1 MSFSQECRRH
11 DCQKSS
17 ELSSAESSMISRSD
31 HGSRGC
37 GGSQGVRKGRKAA
50 TRSPAGVHFACCS
63 SKAVPGIA
71 AQSAGAAVAT
81 QGAQCKEARAG
92 TPYVRLTAACVS
104 SNTRH
109 HAAVLRAMQGEA
121 EAARAAEVRLPVF
134 PKVFACSVRAAVRC
148 AICLLSEIVNCEMAR
163 LGGSSVSRCEA
174 RLHRRCLKSGP
185 IAAVTKNSH
194 V

>member
-1 MSFSQECRRH
+1 MSPRGVEQYSARRGACSPLARCVLLVSFSQEFRRN

-71 AQSAGAAVAT
+71 AQSAGAAAAT
-81 QGAQCKEARAG
+81 QGAQCKEAKAG

-109 HAAVLRAMQGEA
+109 HAAVLRACR
-121 EAARAAEVRLPVF
+121 ARRGQRERGKLFVRVVRCCAVRVGQDWDAPRCRGVRLVF
-134 PKVFACSVRAAVRC
+134 TDDV
-148 AICLLSEIVNCEMAR
+148 
-163 LGGSSVSRCEA
+163 
-174 RLHRRCLKSGP
+174 
-185 IAAVTKNSH
+185 
-194 V
+194 

>member
-1 MSFSQECRRH
+1 
-11 DCQKSS
+11 
-17 ELSSAESSMISRSD
+17 MISRSD

-71 AQSAGAAVAT
+71 AQSAGAAAAT

-109 HAAVLRAMQGEA
+109 HAAVLRACR
-121 EAARAAEVRLPVF
+121 ARRGQRERGKLFVR
-134 PKVFACSVRAAVRC
+134 RAQLRC
-148 AICLLSEIVNCEMAR
+148 ARRQGCLR
-163 LGGSSVSRCEA
+163 SSVSRCVP
-174 RLHRRCLKSGP
+174 RFHRRCLKSGP
-185 IAAVTKNSH
+185 IVAVTKNSH

>member
-1 MSFSQECRRH
+1 MKLVISHTSVRLSGAVPVYSALARCVLLVSFSQECRRH

-71 AQSAGAAVAT
+71 AQSAGAAAAT

-121 EAARAAEVRLPVF
+121 EAARAGEAFCARVVR
-134 PKVFACSVRAAVRC
+134 CCAVR
-148 AICLLSEIVNCEMAR
+148 V
-163 LGGSSVSRCEA
+163 GQDWEA
-174 RLHRRCLKSGP
+174 PSCRG
-185 IAAVTKNSH
+185 VTL
-194 V
+194 VFTDDV

>member
-1 MSFSQECRRH
+1 MPVYSALARCVLLVSFSQECRRH

-71 AQSAGAAVAT
+71 AQSAGAAAAT

-109 HAAVLRAMQGEA
+109 HAAVACHAGRGGGSASGGSFLCACRA
-121 EAARAAEVRLPVF
+121 LL
-134 PKVFACSVRAAVRC
+134 RC
-148 AICLLSEIVNCEMAR
+148 ALRVGKTGTLLGVAVCVSLSQTMFEI
-163 LGGSSVSRCEA
+163 GSPIRSYEKFSRVC
-174 RLHRRCLKSGP
+174 
-185 IAAVTKNSH
+185 I
-194 V
+194 